1 MPRAG
6 RSVRICNLFA
16 TPRKEVIKTVKQ
28 IVRTEAA
35 PQAIGP
41 YSQAVVA
48 GGFVFASGQIP
59 IDPATGQFVEGG
71 VAEQTRQVLRNL
83 SKVLEAAGTGLERV
97 VKTTVFLADM
107 DDFAEMNEVY
117 GSFFGE
123 NPPARSTVQAA
134 RLPRD
139 TRVEIDVVALAGEG

>member
-1 MPRAG
+1 M
-6 RSVRICNLFA
+6 
-16 TPRKEVIKTVKQ
+16 KQ
-28 IVRTEAA
+28 IIATEHA

-71 VAEQTRQVLRNL
+71 IVEQTEQVLRNVSNL
-83 SKVLEAAGTGLERV
+83 LEAAGTSLARV

-107 DDFAEMNEVY
+107 NDFAAMNEAY
-117 GSFFGE
+117 ARFFGAE
-123 NPPARSTVQAA
+123 PPARSTVQAA

-139 TRVEIDVVALAGEG
+139 ARVEIEVVALAGSE

>member
-1 MPRAG
+1 M
-6 RSVRICNLFA
+6 
-16 TPRKEVIKTVKQ
+16 KQ
-28 IVRTEAA
+28 IITTDHA

-48 GGFVFASGQIP
+48 GGLVFASGQIP

-71 VAEQTRQVLRNL
+71 VSEQTRQVLRNL
-83 SKVLEAAGTGLERV
+83 SKVLEAAGTGLDRV

-107 DDFAEMNEVY
+107 NDFAEMNEAY
-117 GSFFGE
+117 GKVFGE

-139 TRVEIDVVALAGEG
+139 ARVEIDVIALAGEG